1 MSIFEG
7 FHCIVKRE
15 IRTPVCVV
23 SQPTMDDIKVELDL
37 HSDTESTSLI
47 SDDENVEGTSV
58 TVPIMKCEA
67 EVSVFFFSFLV

>member
-1 MSIFEG
+1 
-7 FHCIVKRE
+7 
-15 IRTPVCVV
+15 
-23 SQPTMDDIKVELDL
+23 MDDIKVELDL

-67 EVSVFFFSFLV
+67 EVSVFFSFLV